1 MKFDISIQMIF
12 EHLPMCCKIWPLQL
26 VKCPISVL
34 GYWMILG
41 PLHVNIIAHVTLYR
55 ETQFHAIVSFY
66 YVNARSKPTQIQ
78 ITEGWFISLFIKFIS
93 FLTKSLF
100 EYIITS
106 VETTQTVRNVRVCS
120 RLIDIVYDL
129 QGITHN
135 SVKLNQ
141 IIPNKIWDGY
151 QIRTTSNKIR
161 NICIAFDTL
170 TTDAS
175 WSNVMSLFW
184 WQINMI

>member
-1 MKFDISIQMIF
+1 MHNLSA
-12 EHLPMCCKIWPLQL
+12 
-26 VKCPISVL
+26 

-41 PLHVNIIAHVTLYR
+41 PLNVNIIAHVTLYR

-78 ITEGWFISLFIKFIS
+78 TTEGWFISLFIKFIS

-106 VETTQTVRNVRVCS
+106 VETTQTVRNVCVCS
-120 RLIDIVYDL
+120 RLIDILYDL

-141 IIPNKIWDGY
+141 IIPNKIWNGY

-161 NICIAFDTL
+161 NICFAFDTL